1 MKRALVTG
9 GSGGIGSAICK
20 NLAANGYYVYVHANQ
35 GKDRAQQVVDQICD
49 ASGAAEAITFDV
61 TQPEEAQEQLQRVM
75 EQGPIQVLI
84 NNAGIHSD
92 APMAGM
98 SQDQWRK
105 VISVSLD
112 GFFNVT
118 QPLLLPMMATRWGR
132 IVNITSVAGVIGNR
146 GQANYAAAKAGVH
159 GATRSLAIE
168 LASRGVTVNAVAP
181 GVINSEM
188 SVDSFD
194 EATIKSLIPMKRA
207 GRVEE
212 VAALVGFLCSDNAGY
227 ISGQIIGIN
236 GALA

>member
-84 NNAGIHSD
+84 NNSGIHSD

-118 QPLLLPMMATRWGR
+118 QIGR
-132 IVNITSVAGVIGNR
+132 AHV
-146 GQANYAAAKAGVH
+146 
-159 GATRSLAIE
+159 
-168 LASRGVTVNAVAP
+168 
-181 GVINSEM
+181 
-188 SVDSFD
+188 
-194 EATIKSLIPMKRA
+194 
-207 GRVEE
+207 
-212 VAALVGFLCSDNAGY
+212 
-227 ISGQIIGIN
+227 
-236 GALA
+236 